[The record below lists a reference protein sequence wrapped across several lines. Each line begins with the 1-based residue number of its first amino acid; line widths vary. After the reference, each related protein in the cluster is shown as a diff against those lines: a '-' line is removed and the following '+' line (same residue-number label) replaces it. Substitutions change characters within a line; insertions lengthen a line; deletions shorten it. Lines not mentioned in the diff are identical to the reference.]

1 MWMKISYIRFN
12 CTHHNFYLYI
22 YTQTHVRTVHT
33 LFQYCVPICFT
44 FFLLVFLF
52 RGLSSRFLFYSRLNR
67 KVTIFLFVFIDWIDF
82 GCNLKEQIKVH
93 FWQWVVNYFDD
104 FTVFLLHH
112 IALWT
117 AVKLQQNYKIFID
130 FLRIS
135 VFVWN
140 FVVHSCFFCHLRNL
154 VLSQY
159 VIGFRFFYFIVY
171 VCFFLLFCVYA
182 FVLLFFKLL
191 NRIKVINLQ
200 LRLNLKLK
208 KQQIKSNERFYTP

>member
-1 MWMKISYIRFN
+1 MNENIHTYDSTVHITIFI
-12 CTHHNFYLYI
+12 YI

-33 LFQYCVPICFT
+33 LFQYCVPICFI

-93 FWQWVVNYFDD
+93 FWQWVVNYSDD

-159 VIGFRFFYFIVY
+159 VIGFRFFLFYCICVFLFIILCVCFCFIV
-171 VCFFLLFCVYA
+171 F
-182 FVLLFFKLL
+182 
-191 NRIKVINLQ
+191 
-200 LRLNLKLK
+200 
-208 KQQIKSNERFYTP
+208 